1 MPRGK
6 CQTRMQKRPE
16 PGVCQRSNSAMF
28 KRARHKIRQ
37 GAKACRKVPRTNCE
51 AVPTQKCQSVPKQQ
65 CQTVSDQECQIVP
78 RQSCQ
83 AVPSQSCQ
91 TVPQQQCRT
100 VPREV
105 CQRSTVSQSAI
116 ISQILATLQPRI
128 DAVVSEALSSQSN
141 RQVTQ
146 VSSNR
151 DALIRQQQLLAAKR
165 EQERRR
171 LALIQQQ
178 QSLSQ
183 SVGTSQSSSSG
194 SNLASIFG
202 TGHEVTHSVDGQLK
216 EQYNLS

>member
-1 MPRGK
+1 
-6 CQTRMQKRPE
+6 
-16 PGVCQRSNSAMF
+16 
-28 KRARHKIRQ
+28 
-37 GAKACRKVPRTNCE
+37 
-51 AVPTQKCQSVPKQQ
+51 
-65 CQTVSDQECQIVP
+65 
-78 RQSCQ
+78 
-83 AVPSQSCQ
+83 
-91 TVPQQQCRT
+91 

-128 DAVVSEALSSQSN
+128 DAVVSQALSSQSN
-141 RQVTQ
+141 RQVTQVTQ

-171 LALIQQQ
+171 LALIQQQQ

>member
-1 MPRGK
+1 MG
-6 CQTRMQKRPE
+6 CQ
-16 PGVCQRSNSAMF
+16 
-28 KRARHKIRQ
+28 
-37 GAKACRKVPRTNCE
+37 
-51 AVPTQKCQSVPKQQ
+51 
-65 CQTVSDQECQIVP
+65 
-78 RQSCQ
+78 
-83 AVPSQSCQ
+83 
-91 TVPQQQCRT
+91 T

-116 ISQILATLQPRI
+116 ISQILATLRPRI
-128 DAVVSEALSSQSN
+128 DGVVSEALSSQSN

-146 VSSNR
+146 VTQVNSNR

-183 SVGTSQSSSSG
+183 SVGTSQSSSSS

>member
-1 MPRGK
+1 MG
-6 CQTRMQKRPE
+6 
-16 PGVCQRSNSAMF
+16 
-28 KRARHKIRQ
+28 
-37 GAKACRKVPRTNCE
+37 
-51 AVPTQKCQSVPKQQ
+51 
-65 CQTVSDQECQIVP
+65 
-78 RQSCQ
+78 

-91 TVPQQQCRT
+91 NVPQQQCRT

-116 ISQILATLQPRI
+116 ISQILDTLRPRI
-128 DAVVSEALSSQSN
+128 DAVVSQALSQNN
-141 RQVTQ
+141 RQVTQVSQ

-171 LALIQQQ
+171 LALLQQQQ
-178 QSLSQ
+178 QSVST
-183 SVGTSQSSSSG
+183 SASQSSGG

-216 EQYNLS
+216 EQYNLGGSGF

>member
-1 MPRGK
+1 MG
-6 CQTRMQKRPE
+6 
-16 PGVCQRSNSAMF
+16 
-28 KRARHKIRQ
+28 
-37 GAKACRKVPRTNCE
+37 
-51 AVPTQKCQSVPKQQ
+51 
-65 CQTVSDQECQIVP
+65 
-78 RQSCQ
+78 
-83 AVPSQSCQ
+83 PSQSCQ
-91 TVPQQQCRT
+91 NVPQQQCRT

-116 ISQILATLQPRI
+116 ISQIISSLRPRI
-128 DAVVSEALSSQSN
+128 DAVVSQALSQNSRQVT
-141 RQVTQ
+141 QVTQ

-202 TGHEVTHSVDGQLK
+202 TGHEVTHSVDGQ
-216 EQYNLS
+216 

>member
-1 MPRGK
+1 M
-6 CQTRMQKRPE
+6 
-16 PGVCQRSNSAMF
+16 
-28 KRARHKIRQ
+28 
-37 GAKACRKVPRTNCE
+37 
-51 AVPTQKCQSVPKQQ
+51 
-65 CQTVSDQECQIVP
+65 
-78 RQSCQ
+78 
-83 AVPSQSCQ
+83 
-91 TVPQQQCRT
+91 PQQQCRT

-128 DAVVSEALSSQSN
+128 DAVVSQALSSQSN
-141 RQVTQ
+141 RQVTQVTQ